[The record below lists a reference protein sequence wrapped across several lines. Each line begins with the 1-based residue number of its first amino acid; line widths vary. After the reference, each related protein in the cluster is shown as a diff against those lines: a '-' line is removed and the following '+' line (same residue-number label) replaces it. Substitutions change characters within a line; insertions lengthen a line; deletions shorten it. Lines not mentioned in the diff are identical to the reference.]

1 MNFIKRFGFMILLN
15 ILIMAT
21 ISIIMSVFNIQP
33 YLGRYGINYG
43 SLMVYCLL
51 WGFAGSFISLLLS
64 KFMAKKMMGVEVI
77 DPNIMNSS
85 DSQWLVQTVHRLA
98 QAAGLPK
105 MPEVGIYEGQE
116 MNAFATGPSRSNSLV
131 AVSSGILQRMN
142 KTELE
147 GVLSHEIAHI
157 NNGDMVTMTLIQ
169 GMVNAFSM
177 FLSRI
182 AAHFLSTMVDE
193 KKAPWVRMIATLV
206 FDVVFTTLGM
216 FLVTYVSRQRE
227 YRADAGGASLG
238 GRDKMIAALIKL
250 QNEMAPISEEKSPVA
265 TMQISNRRKG
275 FMSLLSTH
283 PDLQDRI
290 DRLRAG

>member
-21 ISIIMSVFNIQP
+21 ISVIMSVFNIQP

-77 DPNIMNSS
+77 DPNVMNSS
-85 DSQWLVQTVHRLA
+85 DSQWLVQTVHRLS

-105 MPEVGIYEGQE
+105 MPEVGIYDGQE

-193 KKAPWVRMIATLV
+193 KKAPWVRMIATFI
-206 FDVVFTTLGM
+206 FDIVFTTLGM

-238 GRDKMIAALIKL
+238 GRDKMIAALMKL